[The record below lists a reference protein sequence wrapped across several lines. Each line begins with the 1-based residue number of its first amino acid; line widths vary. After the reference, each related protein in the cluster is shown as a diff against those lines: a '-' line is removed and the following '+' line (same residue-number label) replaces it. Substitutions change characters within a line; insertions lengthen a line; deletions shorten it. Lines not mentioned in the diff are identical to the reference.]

1 MILILSSCDI
11 IYQVYVVEHT
21 LVTRWVPHVEQE
33 LHALHEHQN
42 SPQVFSGVRDARLL
56 VFCVMFCRSLF
67 VLLSRFVLVIV
78 LSPLLRLTT
87 SDYLF
92 GFEFATTLSVIFFIF
107 ILLHSNQFML
117 YFYTCMY

>member
-1 MILILSSCDI
+1 MLYLYSQNLHFFLLLMWYSTLWLGLDKGM
-11 IYQVYVVEHT
+11 VYVVENT
-21 LVTRWVPHVEQE
+21 LVTRRVPHVEQE

-78 LSPLLRLTT
+78 LSPLLRLMT

-92 GFEFATTLSVIFFIF
+92 GTIKLF
-107 ILLHSNQFML
+107 LL
-117 YFYTCMY
+117 FYYL